1 MPKIQLIRKDST
13 VIELDAES
21 IGFAIT
27 RGAQTFALPF
37 VATRYA
43 IDLNQTD
50 IGISISGIFSDD
62 EGSAVGN
69 GAAFT
74 IDLSQSAG
82 SIPSSTW
89 YGQYSTTSGAWSTVK
104 TDLDGVNI
112 SFKSIGQQN
121 AGLGE
126 TTSIRLA
133 NGTTTSSV
141 SDSII
146 GVNISSTTNTQT
158 LSSAITTA
166 LASANITID
175 GATVAF
181 STAFTVTTEDGQ
193 QKNNSYYHQ
202 TGDVNA
208 TYSAERIQIK
218 NATVGKNGN
227 LSVTVQ
233 KGVNAG
239 SNTFALVEGSLA
251 KWDKEFL
258 VTNLTGG
265 TDTTRMTMGDKV
277 QEILNLA
284 NMSAGGALISP
295 NVLTGEVLD
304 LPSSVSSFDASRF
317 LNIEDASTVK
327 KYIVGVRIPYDS
339 IASSSVGQRV
349 LRQYIVPAGPGTDF
363 APEKNTETFDP
374 SITVN
379 NQIIRPNPYLEQ
391 GVAIPC
397 VLNTV
402 NPTYNAG
409 DGYWSYDLTL
419 SVVEQLVGI

>member
-21 IGFAIT
+21 IGFQLT
-27 RGAQTFALPF
+27 RGAQTFPLPF

-50 IGISISGIFSDD
+50 IGIAISGIFSDD

-166 LASANITID
+166 LASASITID

-202 TGDVNA
+202 TGDVDA

-327 KYIVGVRIPYDS
+327 KYIVGVRIPYES

>member
-13 VIELDAES
+13 VIELDAET
-21 IGFAIT
+21 IGFAMT
-27 RGAQTFALPF
+27 RGVQTFPLPF
-37 VATRYA
+37 IATRYA

-50 IGISISGIFSDD
+50 IGISISGILSDD
-62 EGSAVGN
+62 EGEATGN

-89 YGQYSTTSGAWSTVK
+89 YGQYSTSAGSWNTVK
-104 TDLDGVNI
+104 ADLDGVNI

-133 NGTTTSSV
+133 NGTTTSSTA
-141 SDSII
+141 SSII
-146 GVNISSTTNTQT
+146 GVNISSTTTTQT

-166 LASANITID
+166 LASANITEN
-175 GATVAF
+175 GAPVSF
-181 STAFTVTTEDGQ
+181 STAFTVSTETGQ
-193 QKNNSYYHQ
+193 QKNNSYFHQ

-208 TYSAERIQIK
+208 TYAAERIQIK
-218 NATVGKNGN
+218 NNTVGKKGN

-239 SNTFALVEGSLA
+239 SNTFALIDGSLG

-265 TDTTRMTMGDKV
+265 TDISKMTMGDKV
-277 QEILNLA
+277 QEVLNLA

-295 NVLTGEVLD
+295 NVMTGSVLD

-317 LNIEDASTVK
+317 LSIEDAATVK
-327 KYIVGVRIPYDS
+327 KYIVGVRIPYES
-339 IASSSVGQRV
+339 IASSSIGQRV

-363 APEKNTETFDP
+363 APEKNTESFDP

-379 NQIIRPNPYLEQ
+379 NQIVRPNPYLEQ

-397 VLNTV
+397 VLNTW
-402 NPTYNAG
+402 NPTYDAG
-409 DGYWSYDLTL
+409 NGYWAYDLTL

>member
-1 MPKIQLIRKDST
+1 M
-13 VIELDAES
+13 
-21 IGFAIT
+21 
-27 RGAQTFALPF
+27 
-37 VATRYA
+37 
-43 IDLNQTD
+43 
-50 IGISISGIFSDD
+50 
-62 EGSAVGN
+62 
-69 GAAFT
+69 
-74 IDLSQSAG
+74 
-82 SIPSSTW
+82 
-89 YGQYSTTSGAWSTVK
+89 
-104 TDLDGVNI
+104 
-112 SFKSIGQQN
+112 
-121 AGLGE
+121 AGLGRRPHLSE
-126 TTSIRLA
+126 LA

-166 LASANITID
+166 LASANITIN

-202 TGDVNA
+202 TGDVDA

-327 KYIVGVRIPYDS
+327 KYIVGVRIPYES